1 MTTPQAIAKA
11 RHAQAAA
18 DLEAAEAEL
27 LTAMR
32 TVEPTFTGTVEAMW
46 DRRWERLLEG
56 VRPMWELS
64 QAYSAWRRA
73 WRQETKARSAA
84 YRAALAPAQPLP
96 QVIKPKR
103 KPKARKKL
111 PAKLTVAQYLEE
123 MAA

>member
-1 MTTPQAIAKA
+1 MAATAL
-11 RHAQAAA
+11 AAA
-18 DLEAAEAEL
+18 ETEL
-27 LTAMR
+27 LAAMR
-32 TVEPTFTGTVEAMW
+32 AVEPGFTGTVEAMW
-46 DRRWERLLEG
+46 DRRWESLLEG

-84 YRAALAPAQPLP
+84 YRAALAPAQPP
-96 QVIKPKR
+96 PPVIIKPKR